1 MSGTEMALVITAAF
15 SGVAALITAVTGL
28 VVGVRNTRKIQEV
41 HELTNSLATRSEAN
55 ARREGEAVGNIKGRQ
70 DLAAE
75 GVTNDPRRPS
85 K

>member
-15 SGVAALITAVTGL
+15 SGVAALITAITGL
-28 VVGVRNTRKIQEV
+28 IVGVRNTRRIQEV

-75 GVTNDPRRPS
+75 AQSNDSRRPS
-85 K
+85 